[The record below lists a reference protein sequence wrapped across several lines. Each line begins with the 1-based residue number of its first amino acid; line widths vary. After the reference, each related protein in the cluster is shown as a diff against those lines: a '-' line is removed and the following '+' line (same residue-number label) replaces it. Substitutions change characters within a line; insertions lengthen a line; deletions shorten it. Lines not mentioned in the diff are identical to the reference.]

1 MKTTITS
8 TAIFTTDI
16 AQTEIVN
23 TDISSNIIT
32 TKGETGSISFK
43 FRFTTK
49 YLLFAS
55 TFIAQ
60 HFQYTINS
68 VYFQNYFCIGLFMIH
83 DS

>member
-1 MKTTITS
+1 METYIITMKTTITS
-8 TAIFTTDI
+8 TDIFTTDI

-55 TFIAQ
+55 TFS
-60 HFQYTINS
+60 TTLS
-68 VYFQNYFCIGLFMIH
+68 IH
-83 DS
+83 N

>member
-1 MKTTITS
+1 METGIITMKTTITS

-23 TDISSNIIT
+23 TDISSSNIIT

-55 TFIAQ
+55 MFST
-60 HFQYTINS
+60 TLS
-68 VYFQNYFCIGLFMIH
+68 IH
-83 DS
+83 N

>member
-1 MKTTITS
+1 METGITMKTTITS

-55 TFIAQ
+55 TFS
-60 HFQYTINS
+60 TTL
-68 VYFQNYFCIGLFMIH
+68 CILPELFLYRPIH

>member
-8 TAIFTTDI
+8 TDIFTTDI

-32 TKGETGSISFK
+32 TKGETGSISLSFVLPQNIC
-43 FRFTTK
+43 
-49 YLLFAS
+49 YLLQRL
-55 TFIAQ
+55 AQ

-68 VYFQNYFCIGLFMIH
+68 VYFQNYFCIGLFIY

>member
-8 TAIFTTDI
+8 RLTSTDIFTTDI

-55 TFIAQ
+55 T
-60 HFQYTINS
+60 YSTTLS
-68 VYFQNYFCIGLFMIH
+68 IH
-83 DS
+83 N